1 MVKSAFPNQEIGR
14 KHKVVRDGL
23 GRTLSDHRISL
34 REQGRSLFAAVDWAL
49 RVFWECPRS

>member
-34 REQGRSLFAAVDWAL
+34 REQGRSLFAVVDWAL